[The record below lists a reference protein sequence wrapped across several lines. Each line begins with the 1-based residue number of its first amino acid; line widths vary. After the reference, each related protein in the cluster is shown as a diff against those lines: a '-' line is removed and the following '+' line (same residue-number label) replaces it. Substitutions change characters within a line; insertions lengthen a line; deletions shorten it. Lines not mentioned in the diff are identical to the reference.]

1 MLSSAPM
8 GHERPLQVAVLCF
21 QWSVGLSWLHPFC
34 CGPISVTTWPGRRR
48 WDTKDGEKVKI
59 QGSHLALSAWDL
71 SRKNQL
77 CGWSWGSAWGI
88 VPETDVRLPGRAI
101 LWGRKGKLCIVS
113 SLAGNRS
120 CTCAHPGPTGLRKQP
135 QPWWKLMAW
144 LSIFS
149 FPLPLRTAT
158 HRAGRLG
165 HSAGS

>member
-1 MLSSAPM
+1 MVCGPLVAASFLLWPHLCDHMARKEEM
-8 GHERPLQVAVLCF
+8 GHQ
-21 QWSVGLSWLHPFC
+21 
-34 CGPISVTTWPGRRR
+34 R
-48 WDTKDGEKVKI
+48 WGKVKI